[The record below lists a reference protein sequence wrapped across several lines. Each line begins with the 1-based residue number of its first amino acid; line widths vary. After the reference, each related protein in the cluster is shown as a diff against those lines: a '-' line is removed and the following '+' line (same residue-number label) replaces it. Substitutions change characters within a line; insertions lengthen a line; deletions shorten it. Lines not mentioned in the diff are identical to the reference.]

1 MPIVNLSDTELAE
14 KEKRVLSFGLE
25 HSFVDK
31 NKNIKPFLA
40 ANLENVA
47 VTVANTIK
55 GDEKENFHEF
65 LRAYTDIFS
74 KNVYNTKDYTYHNLK
89 SLIRNENVVLVPGEK
104 KSSVVVLNKSDY
116 ISKMQGMI
124 KKKLCL

>member
-89 SLIRNENVVLVPGEK
+89 NENVVVVPGDNE
-104 KSSVVVLNKSDY
+104 SSVVVLNKSDY
-116 ISKMQGMI
+116 ST
-124 KKKLCL
+124 